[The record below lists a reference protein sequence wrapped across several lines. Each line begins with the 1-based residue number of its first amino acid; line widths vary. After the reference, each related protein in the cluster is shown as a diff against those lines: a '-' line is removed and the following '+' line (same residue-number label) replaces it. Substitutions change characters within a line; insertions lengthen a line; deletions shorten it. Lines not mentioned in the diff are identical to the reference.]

1 MPFSYPEVVSPR
13 LRGQYARLRQL
24 DKAIPELQ
32 ATLER
37 LIQERRALRREVMAY
52 PILTLP
58 NELTCEIFIN
68 CLSPGRVMPTPL
80 APPLLLAQVCNQ
92 WRAIT
97 LALPE
102 MWNRVRPRRL
112 STNTIQLL
120 NLWLH
125 RAGTLPISIGLSSH
139 YPLPHT
145 LPSWAA
151 LHSNKWEHVSLVL
164 RDIELALLATWI
176 KVCALKTLVIGPSE
190 RTGGPMPFVRGFK
203 MAQNLHEVT
212 LLRGLRPSDI
222 DLPWA
227 QLTTLNAT
235 GLAVPEC
242 VDVLRSGSRLV
253 HCTFFIHSGSVPQL
267 PSPRLRHP
275 HLRQLILQYGTDHLD
290 LLQQL
295 ELPSLTRIQ
304 LSLESG
310 VENVTRFLEFAA
322 QCPHIQ
328 HMSVEAASLGP
339 AEFIQ
344 CLRATPA
351 VTMLEFQAPCR
362 WETWRGLTLRSLD
375 GHYCLPALTQLR
387 ITDEGRWLDDTA
399 YRTLVQMVRSRNG
412 SSRDLNG
419 DRPAAKLQLLSLMLL
434 AHGRRPGVSIAKQ
447 LDDLRATTNIDICI
461 ESRNLQLYPY
471 PVISE

>member
-1 MPFSYPEVVSPR
+1 MPFNYPESIPPR
-13 LRGQYARLRQL
+13 LSSQYARLRQL

-37 LIQERRALRREVMAY
+37 LIEKRRALRREVMAY
-52 PILTLP
+52 PILILP
-58 NELTCEIFIN
+58 NELTSEIFIN

-80 APPLLLAQVCNQ
+80 APPLLLAQVCSQ
-92 WRAIT
+92 WRAIA

-102 MWNRVRPRRL
+102 LWSRVRPRRL
-112 STNTIQLL
+112 SPNTVQLL

-125 RAGTLPISIGLSSH
+125 RAGTLPISIGLSSQS
-139 YPLPHT
+139 PLPHT

-164 RDIELALLATWI
+164 RDIDLAQFATWI
-176 KVCALKTLVIGPSE
+176 KVAALKTLVIGPSE
-190 RTGGPMPFVRGFK
+190 RTRGPIPFVRGFK
-203 MAQNLHEVT
+203 MAPHLHEVT
-212 LLRGLRPSDI
+212 LLRELRPSNI
-222 DLPWA
+222 DLPWD

-235 GLAVPEC
+235 GLAVP
-242 VDVLRSGSRLV
+242 DASIAQ
-253 HCTFFIHSGSVPQL
+253 F

-275 HLRQLILQYGTDHLD
+275 NLRQLILQYGTDHID

-322 QCPHIQ
+322 QCPNIQ
-328 HMSVEAASLGP
+328 HMSVEAASLSP

-344 CLRATPA
+344 CLTATPA
-351 VTMLEFQAPCR
+351 VTMLEFHAPCR
-362 WETWRGLTLRSLD
+362 WETWRGLTLGRGRVDDDS
-375 GHYCLPALTQLR
+375 CLPALTQLR
-387 ITDEGRWLDDTA
+387 ITDEGRWLDDAA
-399 YRTLVQMVRSRNG
+399 YRTLVEMVRSRDG
-412 SSRDLNG
+412 TSRYQSGN
-419 DRPAAKLQLLSLMLL
+419 RSAAKLQLLSLMLL
-434 AHGRRPGVSIAKQ
+434 AHGRRPGALIAQ
-447 LDDLRATTNIDICI
+447 ELDNLRATTDIDICI

-471 PVISE
+471 PVPAG